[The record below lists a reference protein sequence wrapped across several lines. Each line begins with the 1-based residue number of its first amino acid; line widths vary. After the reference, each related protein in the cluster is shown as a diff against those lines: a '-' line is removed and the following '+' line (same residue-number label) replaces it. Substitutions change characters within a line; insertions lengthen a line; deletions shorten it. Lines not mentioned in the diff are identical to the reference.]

1 MSLHLTR
8 TCVGERLKSLKR
20 LFPSDQSMVVIIDD
34 RADIWNWSPHLV
46 KVIPCATFYPRLCC
60 LRLTQPLDE
69 FFVGTGDINSATLPK
84 QQSSVPIVPAVVP
97 PEPEPS
103 NSSSVTPS
111 QSSFEKTEE
120 LSPTAAEEKLREE
133 EQKMKRLNAH
143 EVEELLEGH
152 PLAKAQDELDA
163 QVEEEEKQEIKVEA
177 EAEADQ
183 KSTTPPGTPPS
194 LKATTPPDCN
204 GTLKEAVTRTP
215 TPKTESLQHHIHRA
229 ILHNNDNELN
239 RIQRI
244 LEEVH
249 SSFFSAYDAGS
260 RATAASKLKGKSKEA
275 EVHESDVSVVIPRRM
290 RETFEGC
297 HLAFSSIIPLN
308 EKPER

>member
-1 MSLHLTR
+1 MELESPSGESDSL
-8 TCVGERLKSLKR
+8 C
-20 LFPSDQSMVVIIDD
+20 
-34 RADIWNWSPHLV
+34 DI
-46 KVIPCATFYPRLCC
+46 FPRLCC
-60 LRLTQPLDE
+60 LRLTHPLDE

-84 QQSSVPIVPAVVP
+84 QQSSIPIVPAVVP

-103 NSSSVTPS
+103 TSPSLTPS
-111 QSSFEKTEE
+111 QCSLEKMGA

-133 EQKMKRLNAH
+133 EQKMKRLNAD

-152 PLAKAQDELDA
+152 PLAKAQEELDSQA
-163 QVEEEEKQEIKVEA
+163 EEEGKQEIEAEAEA

-204 GTLKEAVTRTP
+204 GKMKEVATRTP
-215 TPKTESLQHHIHRA
+215 TPNTESLQHHIHRA
-229 ILHNNDNELN
+229 ILHNNDNELE

-249 SSFFSAYDAGS
+249 SSFFSAYDARS
-260 RATAASKLKGKSKEA
+260 CATAASKLKGKSKAA
-275 EVHESDVSVVIPRRM
+275 EVDESDVSVVIPRRM
-290 RETFEGC
+290 RRTFEGC